1 MRILMSM
8 FGWDDEGGGTI
19 MPRQMALAL
28 QRAGHE
34 VMVIYAGAP
43 QIPNAPAY
51 SLYEHVEQG
60 VKLVGIFNR
69 PAVFLDAHN
78 PEREVLDP
86 VVRSIF
92 ARYFDQFC
100 PEVVHYHNFLGLSLG
115 IADVAF
121 ERGIPSFYTPYNF
134 WLLCPTLY
142 LTYPNLALCRGV
154 NAVGS
159 NCLSCTQAALPGS
172 RYVARRDQLRSHY
185 HERVGPCLATSE
197 CVRDL
202 LLENGYDPAQVE
214 LLKLANGRAAR
225 IWEEVG
231 ATRRPGVEGP
241 VQIGFVGQMVP
252 IKGVHVLVAAA
263 QYLQGDFQVVLHGG
277 GPESYVQQLR
287 DMDTKG
293 VVTFTGRFDDADHG
307 RLLAAMD
314 VAVVPSVCFDHSPL
328 VISEFRA
335 ARIPV
340 VGADIGGIPDYIP
353 TGAGSLFEAGN
364 AQALAAVLQ
373 ALIDEPQQI
382 ALMQDEMEC
391 PPSFDD
397 YISAL
402 EARYIQ
408 AIGTVSEQQYL
419 QRAQQL
425 LRAHTEPLYWGADT
439 LIPLPAPV
447 SDYGMTLSPTCDPV
461 ALAAPLAQAQ
471 WVVYGSAEQGAALQ
485 QWAPTLPAFALS
497 SPWPETPPGP
507 LGELPVDQ
515 PHRLLLP
522 LRPESTD
529 WQDVLAAYLRVAPAD
544 AVCLLLPWGW
554 DVEEAQEH
562 LLQWM
567 EQAGFNPDTAPEMV
581 LLESQTLAQI
591 PETLSQVTLLACPP
605 AAWSAWLPLVP
616 HVLAPS
622 APESIWTAASP
633 PVWQTL
639 LAALSPGLL
648 GWGLT
653 HTRGAYEQQRLDS
666 LLTFLRSRNPLTD

>member
-8 FGWDDEGGGTI
+8 FGWEDEGGGTI

-51 SLYEHVEQG
+51 SLYEHIDQG

-69 PAVFLDAHN
+69 PAVFLDDQH

-86 VVRSIF
+86 VVRAIF
-92 ARYFDQFC
+92 ARYFDQFH

-154 NAVGS
+154 NGVGS
-159 NCLSCTQAALPGS
+159 NCLSCTQSPLPGA

-185 HERVGPCLATSE
+185 QERVGPCLATSE

-202 LLENGYDPAQVE
+202 LLENGHDPAQVE

-231 ATRRPGVEGP
+231 ASRQPGVNGP

-252 IKGVHVLVAAA
+252 IKGVHVLVEAA
-263 QYLQGDFQVVLHGG
+263 QYLRGNFEVVLHGG
-277 GPESYVQQLR
+277 GPELYLQQLR
-287 DMDTKG
+287 DLDKNG
-293 VVTFTGRFDDADHG
+293 CVTLTGRFADADHG
-307 RLLAAMD
+307 ALLAAMD

-340 VGADIGGIPDYIP
+340 VGAEIGGIPDYIP

-364 AQALAAVLQ
+364 AHALAKVLQ
-373 ALIDEPQQI
+373 ALIDDPQQI
-382 ALMQDEMEC
+382 TAMQAEMEC

-402 EARYIQ
+402 EGRYVT
-408 AIGTVSEQQYL
+408 AVASTSEQQYL

-425 LRAHTEPLYWGADT
+425 LRPHAETLYVSAET
-439 LIPLPAPV
+439 LLPLPAPV
-447 SDYGMTLSPTCDPV
+447 SAYGLSLSPGCDPGLLG
-461 ALAAPLAQAQ
+461 AELAQAQ
-471 WVVYGSAEQGAALQ
+471 WVLYAETEQGAALQ
-485 QWAPTLPAFALS
+485 RLAPTLPAFALLP
-497 SPWPETPPGP
+497 PWPEPPIGP
-507 LGELPVDQ
+507 VGELPVDQ

-522 LRPESTD
+522 LLPESTD
-529 WQDVLAAYLRVAPAD
+529 WQAVLAAYLTAAPAD

-554 DVEEAQEH
+554 EVEQAQEH
-562 LLQWM
+562 LLDWI
-567 EQAGFNPDTAPEMV
+567 EQAGFSPDTAPEMV
-581 LLESQTLAQI
+581 LLESQSLAQI
-591 PETLSQVTLLACPP
+591 PETLAQITLLACPP

-616 HVLAPS
+616 NILAPS
-622 APESIWTAASP
+622 APGSWTVVAPA

-639 LAALSPGLL
+639 QQALSPDLL
-648 GWGLT
+648 WWGLAQ
-653 HTRGAYEQQRLDS
+653 TRASYEQDRLDT
-666 LLTFLRSRNPLTD
+666 LNTFLRTRNPLTN